1 MQVELKNRNDRSE
14 NVSYDTP
21 EFPVY
26 VRQGLL
32 SSYPNFS
39 AISHWHEDI
48 EFIFVQSGHMEYNI
62 NGVTV
67 RLNEGE
73 GIFVNSRQLH
83 YGFSKDFEE
92 CIFICI
98 LIHPML
104 VCSSPYVEEKYV
116 VPIVKNENMPYLV
129 LHSDKEHERAI
140 LKLIDKMYQ
149 CYREELFAIK
159 AQGIIFGI
167 WERLFLLSD
176 YMEPKAAQGKQHLFI
191 LKDMIRFIGKNYTE
205 RISLA
210 QISEAGKVGKTTCC
224 AIFQKY
230 TSETPVSYLTN
241 YRLKKGIELLE
252 TTDQTISEISFQV
265 GFSGAS
271 YFTET
276 FRKSYGC
283 TPSEYRARFR
293 LPK

>member
-26 VRQGLL
+26 VRRGML

-83 YGFSKDFEE
+83 YGFSKEFEE

-98 LIHPML
+98 LIHLCWCVPLPM
-104 VCSSPYVEEKYV
+104 
-116 VPIVKNENMPYLV
+116 
-129 LHSDKEHERAI
+129 
-140 LKLIDKMYQ
+140 
-149 CYREELFAIK
+149 
-159 AQGIIFGI
+159 
-167 WERLFLLSD
+167 
-176 YMEPKAAQGKQHLFI
+176 
-191 LKDMIRFIGKNYTE
+191 
-205 RISLA
+205 
-210 QISEAGKVGKTTCC
+210 
-224 AIFQKY
+224 
-230 TSETPVSYLTN
+230 
-241 YRLKKGIELLE
+241 
-252 TTDQTISEISFQV
+252 
-265 GFSGAS
+265 
-271 YFTET
+271 
-276 FRKSYGC
+276 
-283 TPSEYRARFR
+283 
-293 LPK
+293 